1 MDNLYA
7 LEKFL
12 QAERALCEGLGDIK
26 ERLKDAYMCFHPV
39 RKEDLPEELRGD
51 YQWVIDQLTKKPQ
64 LVAKD
69 SDFVVSGSVDQTLHL
84 MRRKTA
90 ANIAER
96 IRHIYKQLCKYNDQ
110 QHDEDH

>member
-1 MDNLYA
+1 MDSLYA

-39 RKEDLPEELRGD
+39 READFPDDLRGD
-51 YQWVIDQLTKKPQ
+51 YRWIIDQLTRKPP
-64 LVAKD
+64 LIAKIGGA
-69 SDFVVSGSVDQTLHL
+69 VVSGSVDQTLHL

-90 ANIAER
+90 AKIAER
-96 IRHIYKQLCKYNDQ
+96 IRYISKRLGDYNG
-110 QHDEDH
+110 

>member
-1 MDNLYA
+1 MNSLYA

-39 RKEDLPEELRGD
+39 RKEDLPDDLRGD
-51 YQWVIDQLTKKPQ
+51 YQWVIEQLTHKPP
-64 LVAKD
+64 LVAKIGGA
-69 SDFVVSGSVDQTLHL
+69 VVAGSVDQTLHF

-90 ANIAER
+90 AKIAER
-96 IRHIYKQLCKYNDQ
+96 IHYIFKSLSDCNA
-110 QHDEDH
+110 